1 MDWDRQTDEYTLDI
15 KSQGVGGRKM
25 KLNFGPLFSA
35 IGKNFLSLDFF
46 KKFQKFSL
54 PIDWKLSKNI
64 KTLVF
69 QAVLMVK
76 STKEWKKLKTKIQG
90 VGGSNCS
97 KFDFDHPFSPK

>member
-46 KKFQKFSL
+46 QKF
-54 PIDWKLSKNI
+54 
-64 KTLVF
+64 
-69 QAVLMVK
+69 
-76 STKEWKKLKTKIQG
+76 
-90 VGGSNCS
+90 
-97 KFDFDHPFSPK
+97 